1 MENNQD
7 KVFLDEK
14 NKKIKELEDKLNE
27 KEKQIE

>member
-14 NKKIKELEDKLNE
+14 NKEIKELEDKLNE
-27 KEKQIE
+27 KEK